1 MNYAKAREVICI
13 KVDGE
18 IKYLY
23 KPIDGIYQFKSKEF
37 NRNLKNEAW
46 NFNHKDKAERYVK
59 EYTQCI
65 FPINWGPSEGKT
77 PIRFNVLGKVNTSNL
92 LEYSKESMSPKD
104 LICLTEEGMD
114 FWTVDIPMGLWPE
127 KDLYKSKLY
136 LKLLTSPTDIYNDVY
151 TVVLGPFANSVSP
164 IKRYNEAMF
173 EDMNISV

>member
-1 MNYAKAREVICI
+1 
-13 KVDGE
+13 
-18 IKYLY
+18 
-23 KPIDGIYQFKSKEF
+23 
-37 NRNLKNEAW
+37 
-46 NFNHKDKAERYVK
+46 
-59 EYTQCI
+59 
-65 FPINWGPSEGKT
+65 
-77 PIRFNVLGKVNTSNL
+77 
-92 LEYSKESMSPKD
+92 
-104 LICLTEEGMD
+104 MD